1 VKLCEEQ
8 NVSARYIQLGV
19 AAANHLFP
27 DIETED
33 KLVSRLV
40 DILENGFD
48 FTEIQ
53 SAIQQYQYRNTE
65 MVI

>member
-1 VKLCEEQ
+1 MKLCEEQ

-27 DIETED
+27 DIETEGE
-33 KLVSRLV
+33 LVSLLV
-40 DILENGFD
+40 DILKNGFD
-48 FTEIQ
+48 FAGIQ
-53 SAIQQYQYRNTE
+53 SAIQQYQYKNTE